1 MNVKRGFYMI
11 DLRSDTV
18 TTPTPQMRKAMAEA
32 EVGDDVY
39 RDDPTTNR
47 LEELAAKT
55 LGKEAALFVPSG
67 TMGNQLSIMTHT
79 RRGDELI
86 THPSY
91 HSILH
96 EAGAVAMI
104 SGVNVR
110 SIFSEDSVIY
120 PDDILKNIRS
130 DDVHC
135 PRTSLLCLEN
145 ALSNGRVVPLSVMR
159 EDYKIAKENGL
170 NVHLDGAR
178 IFNAATALNVGVGE
192 IAACADS
199 VQFCL
204 SKGLCAPVGSVICGT
219 REFIEKARRGRK
231 ALGGG
236 MRQTGVLAACG
247 IISIN
252 EMTKRLGEDH
262 ANAKYL
268 ADRLSEF
275 DFIEIDPSKVEINMV
290 FFKASFD
297 AQKFYDYMK
306 KNDVKINLPDEGI
319 YRFVTH
325 YYIGK
330 NDVEKIAELIKN
342 FVTN

>member
-1 MNVKRGFYMI
+1 MI

-18 TTPTPQMRKAMAEA
+18 TRPTPSMRAAMAEA

-47 LEELAAKT
+47 LQELAAKT

-67 TMGNQLSIMTHT
+67 TMGNQLSIMLHT
-79 RRGDELI
+79 SRGDELI
-86 THPSY
+86 THQSY

-110 SIFSEDSVIY
+110 AVFSDDTIIY
-120 PDDILKNIRS
+120 PGDILKNIRS
-130 DDVHC
+130 DDVHH
-135 PRTSLLCLEN
+135 PRTALLCLEN

-159 EDYKIAKENGL
+159 EDYKIAKQNGIA
-170 NVHLDGAR
+170 VHLDGAR
-178 IFNAATALNVGVGE
+178 IFNAATALGIDAAE

-204 SKGLCAPVGSVICGT
+204 SKGLCAPVGSIVCGT
-219 REFIEKARRGRK
+219 RDFIEKARRGRK
-231 ALGGG
+231 SLGGG

-252 EMTKRLGEDH
+252 EMTKRLGDDH

-268 ADRLSEF
+268 AAKLSEF
-275 DFIEIDPSKVEINMV
+275 NFIEIDPSTVEINMV
-290 FFKASFD
+290 FFKAPFD
-297 AQKFYDYMK
+297 APKFYDYMG
-306 KNDVKINLPDEGI
+306 KNGVKINPPDNGI

-325 YYIGK
+325 YYIDK
-330 NDVEKIAELIKN
+330 KDIDKIVELIKN
-342 FVTN
+342 FVKI